1 MNALVVRPVRF
12 TSQVLEMQRFLEL
25 IGLRPWLVS
34 DRGGWAD
41 LACAAGRVALHDVA
55 TAESAVRPGQ
65 TTLSFEGADLDELAR
80 TLEEAGVA
88 GVSVYDEAYGR
99 VLTCQDPDGAVV
111 AVDEAPDDLYGY
123 QVHRGPAAATAGL
136 RVTPVKF
143 TDPAGP
149 YGGFLEALGL
159 QADGPVNPHYV
170 KYLADGGAQGQ
181 VGVHHLVGDE
191 LPPVASAGTT
201 AVGLNFETAEP
212 LADIAARL
220 ADGGFGAGIMD
231 KSFGQLLGVTDPDG
245 QLVQVH
251 GPANPS

>member
-12 TSQVLEMQRFLEL
+12 TSQVPEMRRFLEL

-41 LACAAGRVALHDVA
+41 LACAAGRVALHDAA
-55 TAESAVRPGQ
+55 TAESAVLPGQ
-65 TTLSFEGADLDELAR
+65 TTLGFEGADLDQLAR
-80 TLEEAGVA
+80 TLEEAGVP

-99 VLTCQDPDGAVV
+99 VLTCRDPDGATI
-111 AVDEAPDDLYGY
+111 AVDEVPEDLYGY
-123 QVHRGPAAATAGL
+123 QVHGDPAAAAGL

-159 QADGPVNPHYV
+159 QADGPVNPYYV
-170 KYLADGGAQGQ
+170 KYLAGGGAQGQ
-181 VGVHHLVGDE
+181 VGLHHLVGDE
-191 LPPVASAGTT
+191 LPPAAGAGTA
-201 AVGLNFETAEP
+201 AVGLNFETDEQ
-212 LADIAARL
+212 LTDIAARL
-220 ADGGFGAGIMD
+220 ADGGFSPGILD
-231 KSFGQLLGVTDPDG
+231 KAFGQLLGVTDPDG